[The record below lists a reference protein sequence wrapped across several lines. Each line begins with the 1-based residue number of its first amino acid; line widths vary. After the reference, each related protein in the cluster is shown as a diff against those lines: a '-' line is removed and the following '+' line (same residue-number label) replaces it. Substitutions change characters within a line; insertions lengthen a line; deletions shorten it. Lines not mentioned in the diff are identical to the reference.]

1 MSLLPKSRVKM
12 RGIITTLSIANWTKA
27 ITGIKVIETWGI
39 RDRFCFRWLLVN
51 EPVKGFSCPMSPYKV
66 IRLRNPGNSC
76 FWNQKSWNF
85 KSVIQLKESRSPLAI
100 GIWNPSFT
108 DKESACNSLLGIRNP
123 QFGIQNPWLS
133 CVSLQGA
140 ILNSSERNLRLLT
153 RKWWRKPA
161 VFTREKNGTQVNYV
175 IKLPRRG
182 VWVPLQSLYCRAL

>member
-1 MSLLPKSRVKM
+1 MLKLSLLPKSRVKM

-100 GIWNPSFT
+100 GTGWNPSFT
-108 DKESACNSLLGIRNP
+108 DKESVIHYLESGIRN
-123 QFGIQNPWLS
+123 LES
-133 CVSLQGA
+133 R
-140 ILNSSERNLRLLT
+140 ILDCL
-153 RKWWRKPA
+153 
-161 VFTREKNGTQVNYV
+161 VFPYKGRF
-175 IKLPRRG
+175 
-182 VWVPLQSLYCRAL
+182 

>member
-1 MSLLPKSRVKM
+1 M

-27 ITGIKVIETWGI
+27 ITGIKVVETWGI

-133 CVSLQGA
+133 CISLQGA
-140 ILNSSERNLRLLT
+140 ILIST
-153 RKWWRKPA
+153 DIFW
-161 VFTREKNGTQVNYV
+161 T
-175 IKLPRRG
+175 
-182 VWVPLQSLYCRAL
+182 PLKEILDF

>member
-1 MSLLPKSRVKM
+1 MSSISCKINRTEWPIHCNFIAPPCSLLLSLKLDCVKTMSLLPKSQVKM

-39 RDRFCFRWLLVN
+39 HDRFCFRWLLVN

-108 DKESACNSLLGIRNP
+108 DKESVIHYLESGIRN
-123 QFGIQNPWLS
+123 LES
-133 CVSLQGA
+133 R
-140 ILNSSERNLRLLT
+140 ILDCL
-153 RKWWRKPA
+153 
-161 VFTREKNGTQVNYV
+161 VFPYKGRF
-175 IKLPRRG
+175 
-182 VWVPLQSLYCRAL
+182 

>member
-85 KSVIQLKESRSPLAI
+85 KSFIQLKESRSPLAI

-108 DKESACNSLLGIRNP
+108 DKESVIHYLESGIRNVESR
-123 QFGIQNPWLS
+123 IQDCLVFPYKGRFQYWY
-133 CVSLQGA
+133 V
-140 ILNSSERNLRLLT
+140 LNSSERNLRLLT
-153 RKWWRKPA
+153 RRWWRKPT
-161 VFTREKNGTQVNYV
+161 VFYEGEEWNTSYD
-175 IKLPRRG
+175 
-182 VWVPLQSLYCRAL
+182 

>member
-27 ITGIKVIETWGI
+27 ITGNKVIETWGI

-85 KSVIQLKESRSPLAI
+85 KSVIQLKESRSPLAMES
-100 GIWNPSFT
+100 GIQV
-108 DKESACNSLLGIRNP
+108 SLTRNLHVIHYLKSGIRN
-123 QFGIQNPWLS
+123 LES
-133 CVSLQGA
+133 R
-140 ILNSSERNLRLLT
+140 ILDCL
-153 RKWWRKPA
+153 
-161 VFTREKNGTQVNYV
+161 VFPYKGRF
-175 IKLPRRG
+175 
-182 VWVPLQSLYCRAL
+182 